1 MNMSH
6 RNIRPEEPTRR
17 LPGSREGTS
26 KDDLQELITG
36 GTGESCSADGDVYR
50 GVGRAVGVSR
60 QKGLGRARI
69 PIQSRQ
75 RDAQCETLGGL

>member
-1 MNMSH
+1 MSH

-26 KDDLQELITG
+26 KGDLQELITG
-36 GTGESCSADGDVYR
+36 GTGESCPADGDGCR

-60 QKGLGRARI
+60 QKGPGKSKDPN
-69 PIQSRQ
+69 PIKTER
-75 RDAQCETLGGL
+75 CPV